1 MPEANCKSLKTIHEA
16 PLTVSVSEATDSD
29 GSIFNPGSSPEPVF
43 GELVLDI
50 LKRPRSDPD
59 SWDGPRKLEL
69 LWSKNYRPGPS

>member
-29 GSIFNPGSSPEPVF
+29 GSIFNPGSSPE
-43 GELVLDI
+43 LALDV

-59 SWDGPRKLEL
+59 SDSTFWDGPRKLGAFME
-69 LWSKNYRPGPS
+69 

>member
-43 GELVLDI
+43 FGELALDV

-59 SWDGPRKLEL
+59 SD
-69 LWSKNYRPGPS
+69 STF